1 MLAIDVPQLL
11 EMSSDEL
18 DALFRSSEPGAIPRG
33 EADGTVLVATGSKL
47 AEPAEKLA
55 HLLVWQGKVFDP
67 EKGELLN
74 EIGPF
79 GFKAVRA
86 KVYKEPSWLD
96 GKETI
101 VLDYSK
107 TSLIA
112 HWIRDEIREVSPGL
126 YLGLV
131 YWERARILH
140 FALKFAT

>member
-1 MLAIDVPQLL
+1 
-11 EMSSDEL
+11 MSSDEL
-18 DALFRSSEPGAIPRG
+18 DSLFRSSPAGEIPTG
-33 EADGTVLVATGSKL
+33 EAEGSVLVATDTQL
-47 AEPAEKLA
+47 AGPAEKLA

-74 EIGPF
+74 KIGPL
-79 GFKAVRA
+79 GLKAVRA

-96 GKETI
+96 EKETI

-140 FALKFAT
+140 FALEFPTG